1 MLRGPY
7 SNREQ
12 RWRPA
17 LRGAGSHAGDRK
29 SAAAREELR
38 MSVGR
43 RGASLGRPRGAVGV
57 RFGGLD
63 PSRRAPSA
71 GRGIG
76 NGPKEGP
83 ERVG

>member
-1 MLRGPY
+1 
-7 SNREQ
+7 
-12 RWRPA
+12 
-17 LRGAGSHAGDRK
+17 
-29 SAAAREELR
+29 

-43 RGASLGRPRGAVGV
+43 RGASLGRPRGAVDV